1 MSEATSARLG
11 IGGEVDAALK
21 RAARF
26 ASGWFTFLTKP
37 KDIPVRVELIKSQPT
52 YVGRPFEVMHG
63 LGTSRVGEGH
73 QVINDPNA
81 WRVMSAEKLIDRLGC
96 LHGSGVTMSAVPIP
110 QVRTV
115 DEYLDY
121 AQ

>member
-1 MSEATSARLG
+1 MSFSGVAFEPKPCQKPHLPVW

-81 WRVMSAEKLIDRLGC
+81 WRGMSAEKLIDRLGC
-96 LHGSGVTMSAVPIP
+96 LHGWGS
-110 QVRTV
+110 R
-115 DEYLDY
+115 
-121 AQ
+121 